1 MQLKI
6 YSSSYLWSSTLVF
19 ELHKVSQVSEDF
31 DVFGEQIKVVFFF
44 EEQEEVAV
52 VGGER
57 FVSLLS
63 SRFFVTWIKAH
74 SEQLL

>member
-1 MQLKI
+1 LQLKI

-31 DVFGEQIKVVFFF
+31 DVFGGQIK
-44 EEQEEVAV
+44 EEVAV

-63 SRFFVTWIKAH
+63 SRFFVAWIKAY
-74 SEQLL
+74 SDQLL